1 MSALQKH
8 QVLFIRTLAPVY
20 TDIFPPITPPP
31 GAPPLSSLPCL
42 LELLQAKLYCTT
54 RLCLSVSQ
62 PFHFV
67 QLSRPEVVKRNLS
80 QTSLPPLLVATSAR
94 TTSHLSA
101 AEIYVA
107 VQKEANPARQCWVGL
122 VLRWQLCV
130 WYCSWLWDRLWPGV
144 SEICHKWKLEK
155 VRTVQSR

>member
-1 MSALQKH
+1 MTSWRSLSWFFHVLKMSNSSKTASALQKH
-8 QVLFIRTLAPVY
+8 QVIFIHTLAPAS
-20 TDIFPPITPPP
+20 TDIFPPITSTPR
-31 GAPPLSSLPCL
+31 SSLPCL
-42 LELLQAKLYCTT
+42 LELLQAKLCCTT

-107 VQKEANPARQCWVGL
+107 VQKEANPGRQC
-122 VLRWQLCV
+122 
-130 WYCSWLWDRLWPGV
+130 
-144 SEICHKWKLEK
+144 
-155 VRTVQSR
+155 